1 MFARKPVAL
10 FKYAVFKSDIE
21 DSGLSFVDLGNS
33 YILEGGLVKIADEV
47 FDRAIKNLVDLLFNR
62 QKYLAATENNFSI
75 GSEKFG
81 YGTLEGILRELLSSC
96 ISL

>member
-1 MFARKPVAL
+1 
-10 FKYAVFKSDIE
+10 
-21 DSGLSFVDLGNS
+21 
-33 YILEGGLVKIADEV
+33 LEGGLVKIADEV